1 MPFDRSNQGF
11 VAREESGPEPFGQSH
26 IGRVVGREVGPE
38 LEDASEQVLV
48 PRSTEGQIE
57 VVTQGLG
64 RPVLCE
70 VASEKEATEGRSHF
84 HVTKR
89 RDVQ

>member
-1 MPFDRSNQGF
+1 VAFDRSSQGF
-11 VAREESGPEPFGQSH
+11 VPRQESGLEPFGQSH
-26 IGRVVGREVGPE
+26 VGRVVGGEVGPE

-48 PRSTEGQIE
+48 PRSTERQIE

-70 VASEKEATEGRSHF
+70 VASEKEATEG
-84 HVTKR
+84 
-89 RDVQ
+89 

>member
-1 MPFDRSNQGF
+1 MPFDRSNEGF
-11 VAREESGPEPFGQSH
+11 VAGQESGPKPFGQSH
-26 IGRVVGREVGPE
+26 VGRVIGREVGPE

-48 PRSTEGQIE
+48 PRPTERQIE

-70 VASEKEATEGRSHF
+70 VASEKEATEGGGHL
-84 HVTKR
+84 HVAEPR
-89 RDVQ
+89 GVQ

>member
-1 MPFDRSNQGF
+1 VPFDRSNQGF
-11 VAREESGPEPFGQSH
+11 VAREESAPEPFGQSH

-48 PRSTEGQIE
+48 PRSTERQIE

-70 VASEKEATEGRSHF
+70 VASEKEPTEGRSHF
-84 HVTKR
+84 DVTER
-89 RDVQ
+89 RDMQ

>member
-11 VAREESGPEPFGQSH
+11 VARQESGLEPFSQSH

-38 LEDASEQVLV
+38 LEDTREQVLV
-48 PRSTEGQIE
+48 PRPTERQIE
-57 VVTQGLG
+57 VVTEGLG

-70 VASEKEATEGRSHF
+70 VASEKEATEG
-84 HVTKR
+84 
-89 RDVQ
+89 

>member
-1 MPFDRSNQGF
+1 
-11 VAREESGPEPFGQSH
+11 
-26 IGRVVGREVGPE
+26 
-38 LEDASEQVLV
+38 LEDASEQMLV
-48 PRSTEGQIE
+48 SRSTERQIE

-84 HVTKR
+84 HVTER